1 MIASVGDTVAVDGLG
16 MGCCRG
22 CGCGVGLDH
31 EGRRVR
37 RRGHSA
43 AVSTT
48 AVAVVIVVA
57 VRDPA
62 ASAADGD
69 GLRPGNCAIVCT
81 VVVATLERRSI
92 TVVVIVVGLTVV
104 GHTTVTT
111 IGVSW

>member
-1 MIASVGDTVAVDGLG
+1 MTASAGGTVAVGGLG
-16 MGCCRG
+16 MGGCRG
-22 CGCGVGLDH
+22 RGSGVGLDR

-37 RRGHSA
+37 RRGYGA

-48 AVAVVIVVA
+48 AVAVVVVVA

-69 GLRPGNCAIVCT
+69 GLRPGICAIVCT
-81 VVVATLERRSI
+81 VVVATLDKRSI
-92 TVVVIVVGLTVV
+92 TIIVIVI